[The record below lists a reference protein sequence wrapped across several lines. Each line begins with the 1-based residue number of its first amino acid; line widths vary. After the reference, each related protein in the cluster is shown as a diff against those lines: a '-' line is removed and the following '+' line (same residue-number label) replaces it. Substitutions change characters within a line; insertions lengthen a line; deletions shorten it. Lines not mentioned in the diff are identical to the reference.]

1 MKSELPIRSLRL
13 AIKSAF
19 GLALIAATFC
29 AAPQVWAQQNLD
41 SKTDDQGA
49 QKQPEP
55 KKPAPKKQKGF
66 FESIRGTL
74 EFGGRLIDLDGD
86 KPAKFQETRQ
96 VPKGLYLRNINLD
109 FENANSPL
117 FFRFEGLEIRERD
130 QRFRGEIGRI
140 GTFRTQFM
148 WDQIPLDYSTGRSL
162 FVSTTPGV
170 LTVDPTLRATL
181 QAVPDAGNPPQTLG
195 PTLPALV
202 RAAVQ
207 NAPTIQLRVRSDQ
220 LLVTQYYRPTKNWE
234 FYFRAQHIRLNGTR
248 PKGAGTFG
256 RQAVGPAGDGLW
268 ESLGVELPEPVDY
281 RTTNLTFGMQYSRP
295 KWRFGVDYF
304 LSFFRDNIPSL
315 TWDNPFRVTDALAI
329 APAFAVGRNRFAR
342 AQQALP
348 PNNDFES
355 LSVHGSV
362 DLPRETQLRGE
373 FSWGRGTQNQAFLPY
388 TLNSAMT
395 SANLPAGVPGLF
407 GLALPQPS
415 LNGVIHTMDQDYA
428 LSSKPWKNMRLLL
441 QYRSHTRNNL
451 SPDIVFPAEPAFGDS
466 GERTA
471 IDFYGLPIENLPT
484 SFTRQNTTAT
494 WQWDPNKKLSW
505 ELEYDWEVWNR
516 KLRDAPR
523 TNEHSV
529 TAKLG
534 YTLMR
539 GVALKGDYNY
549 AHRIPTY
556 YLTQPLTFNPTLQ
569 GSALGGWAA
578 LPTTRFIRGIPLEFN
593 LLRRFDEDERT
604 RNNGGFSLEVTRS
617 EKFTYSA
624 SYRYLRD
631 DYNKSFYGLHYDVIS
646 TVDAQVSYFPVT
658 SQSDKAPTSK
668 ESWKDNTSFYANF
681 SREQQQTGYRDL
693 GHLIV
698 GAVQDVTACCAQFPI
713 ANTYDRSS
721 RIKFNNFQFGIN
733 TASAGEKT
741 VLDIS
746 YGLGFARD
754 ITHTTNPFPILANSP
769 ITAGAYNYP
778 DVINWQQEF
787 NISLTHKLREGLDVG
802 ASYRFEP
809 YRLDDYYTNN
819 IQPYAGP
826 TLITD
831 GGHAS
836 VPVPRQLFLDARFT
850 SMHANVA
857 TVFLRYSF

>member
-1 MKSELPIRSLRL
+1 MISS
-13 AIKSAF
+13 
-19 GLALIAATFC
+19 
-29 AAPQVWAQQNLD
+29 
-41 SKTDDQGA
+41 
-49 QKQPEP
+49 
-55 KKPAPKKQKGF
+55 
-66 FESIRGTL
+66 
-74 EFGGRLIDLDGD
+74 
-86 KPAKFQETRQ
+86 
-96 VPKGLYLRNINLD
+96 
-109 FENANSPL
+109 
-117 FFRFEGLEIRERD
+117 
-130 QRFRGEIGRI
+130 
-140 GTFRTQFM
+140 
-148 WDQIPLDYSTGRSL
+148 
-162 FVSTTPGV
+162 
-170 LTVDPTLRATL
+170 
-181 QAVPDAGNPPQTLG
+181 
-195 PTLPALV
+195 
-202 RAAVQ
+202 
-207 NAPTIQLRVRSDQ
+207 
-220 LLVTQYYRPTKNWE
+220 
-234 FYFRAQHIRLNGTR
+234 
-248 PKGAGTFG
+248 
-256 RQAVGPAGDGLW
+256 
-268 ESLGVELPEPVDY
+268 
-281 RTTNLTFGMQYSRP
+281 
-295 KWRFGVDYF
+295 
-304 LSFFRDNIPSL
+304 
-315 TWDNPFRVTDALAI
+315 
-329 APAFAVGRNRFAR
+329 
-342 AQQALP
+342 
-348 PNNDFES
+348 
-355 LSVHGSV
+355 
-362 DLPRETQLRGE
+362 
-373 FSWGRGTQNQAFLPY
+373 
-388 TLNSAMT
+388 
-395 SANLPAGVPGLF
+395 NLPAGVPGLF

-428 LSSKPWKNMRLLL
+428 LSSKPWKNMRLLF

-484 SFTRQNTTAT
+484 SFTRQNATAT

-505 ELEYDWEVWNR
+505 ELNYDWEIWNR
-516 KLRDAPR
+516 KVRDAPR
-523 TNEHSV
+523 TNEHSI
-529 TAKLG
+529 TANLG
-534 YTLMR
+534 YKLMR

-569 GSALGGWAA
+569 GSALGGWAV
-578 LPTTRFIRGIPLEFN
+578 LPTTKFLRGIPLEFN

-658 SQSDKAPTSK
+658 SQSDKAATAK
-668 ESWKDNTSFYANF
+668 EGWKDNTSFYANF

-698 GAVQDVTACCAQFPI
+698 GATQNVTACCAQFPI

-721 RIKFNNFQFGIN
+721 RIKFTNFEFGIN

-754 ITHTTNPFPILANSP
+754 ITHTTNPFTILANSP

-787 NISLTHKLREGLDVG
+787 NISLTHKLREGLDIG
-802 ASYRFEP
+802 ASYKFEP

-819 IQPYAGP
+819 IQAYNGP

-831 GGHAS
+831 GGRAT

-850 SMHANVA
+850 SYHANVA